1 MDTTLKPAAVLM
13 SGRLAGTVVAFSIP
27 VVLAR
32 VLDQTSFGTYK
43 QLFLIYATL
52 YGIAQLGM
60 AESLF
65 YFLPA
70 DPGKAGRHALN
81 SSLVLVAAGAACG
94 AALWAGRERIA
105 AWLGNDA
112 LAAGLPW
119 LGLHLALMLAS
130 AALEIVLTARKRFAA
145 AAVAY
150 AASDLAR
157 TALMLLPVLVFRS
170 LQALLIGAA
179 AFAAARLIAALL
191 LLKREFGDAFRPDRV
206 LLRAQIAYAMPF
218 ELYVLVEIL
227 QSSLHQY
234 AVSLHVSA
242 AAFAVYSVGCLQVPL
257 VDLVA
262 GSTGN
267 VMMVK
272 MAEDLRDGRRD
283 AALMV
288 WHDTVRKLA
297 LVFFPLVGVLLLC
310 ARDLILLLFTARYL
324 DSVPI
329 FMVWTAAFLLMILP
343 VDGVLRVHADTR
355 FLLLLGALKLGLV
368 ALAVHWFIVRFG
380 LLGGV
385 LVTLLATV
393 AGKTLALARIG
404 RRLGAG
410 PADLL
415 PWSGLASTL
424 ACAVGA
430 ALPAL
435 LVKESLGL
443 SPLPSILASGAVYAL
458 AYASLAV
465 VLRAARQ
472 RPTGV
477 SVLEAQR

>member
-1 MDTTLKPAAVLM
+1 MDSTLKPAAVLM
-13 SGRLAGTVVAFSIP
+13 TGRLAGTVVAFAIP

-32 VLDQTSFGTYK
+32 VLDQASFGTYK

-52 YGIAQLGM
+52 YGIAQLGF

-70 DPGKAGRHALN
+70 DPRKAGRHALN
-81 SSLVLVAAGAACG
+81 SSMVLAAAGAVCG
-94 AALWAGRERIA
+94 AALWAGRARVA
-105 AWLGNDA
+105 TWLGNDA

-130 AALEIVLTARKRFAA
+130 AALEIVLTARKRYAGAA
-145 AAVAY
+145 LAY

-170 LQALLIGAA
+170 LPALLIGAA
-179 AFAAARLIAALL
+179 AFSAARLVAALL
-191 LLKREFGDAFRPDRV
+191 LLRREFGAALRPDRA
-206 LLRAQIAYAMPF
+206 LLRAQITYAMPF

-234 AVSLHVSA
+234 AVSLHFDA

-262 GSTGN
+262 GSTCN

-272 MAEDLRDGRRD
+272 MAEDLRDGRTG
-283 AALMV
+283 AALAV

-324 DSVPI
+324 ASVPI
-329 FMVWTAAFLLMILP
+329 FMVWTTAFLLMTLP

-355 FLLLLGALKLGLV
+355 FLLLLGTLKLGLV
-368 ALAVHWFIVRFG
+368 ALAVHPFIVRFG

-385 LVTLLATV
+385 LVTLLATL

-410 PADLL
+410 PAVLL
-415 PWSGLASTL
+415 PWGALASSL
-424 ACAVGA
+424 LCAVAA
-430 ALPAL
+430 ALPAI

-443 SPLPSILASGAVYAL
+443 RPLPSLLATGAVYAL
-458 AYASLAV
+458 AYAALTFV
-465 VLRAARQ
+465 VRAARQ
-472 RPTGV
+472 RPAGV